1 MITVKTTIQSSMELV
16 WAAWTSAEHITQWTF
31 ASDDWHAPYAEID
44 LKVGGRFMTTMAA
57 KDESFSFDLS
67 GTFTAVEQFKTIA
80 YTLDDNR
87 KVVIEFIENTGEVII
102 IESFDPESE
111 NSLELQEAGWQMILN
126 NFKKYVDSL
135 S

>member
-1 MITVKTTIQSSMELV
+1 MITVKTTIHSSMELV

-57 KDESFSFDLS
+57 KDESFSFDFS
-67 GTFTAVEQFKTIA
+67 GTFTTVEQFKTIA
-80 YTLDDNR
+80 YTLDDER
-87 KVVIEFIENTGEVII
+87 KVVIEFSKSNGEITVA
-102 IESFDPESE
+102 ESFEPESQ
-111 NSLELQEAGWQMILN
+111 NSLEMQETGWQLILN
-126 NFKKYVDSL
+126 NFKIYVDSL

>member
-1 MITVKTTIQSSMELV
+1 MITVKTTIHSSMKLV

-57 KDESFSFDLS
+57 KDESFSFDLC
-67 GTFTAVEQFKTIA
+67 GTFTTIEQFKTIA
-80 YTLDDNR
+80 YTLDDER
-87 KVVIEFIENTGEVII
+87 KVVIEFSEKDGEISV
-102 IESFDPESE
+102 IESFEPESV

-126 NFKKYVDSL
+126 NFKKYVETL

>member
-1 MITVKTTIQSSMELV
+1 MITVKTTIHSSMELV

-57 KDESFSFDLS
+57 KDESFSFDFS
-67 GTFTAVEQFKTIA
+67 GTFTEIEPLKKIA
-80 YTLDDNR
+80 YTLDDER
-87 KVVIEFIENTGEVII
+87 KVVIEFSEENGEVSV
-102 IESFDPESE
+102 IESFEPESE
-111 NSLELQEAGWQMILN
+111 NSLEMQETGWQLILN
-126 NFKKYVDSL
+126 NFKNYVDTL

>member
-1 MITVKTTIQSSMELV
+1 MITVKTTIHSSMELV

-57 KDESFSFDLS
+57 KDESFSFDFS

-80 YTLDDNR
+80 YTLDDER
-87 KVVIEFIENTGEVII
+87 KVVIEFSEKDGEITVV
-102 IESFDPESE
+102 ESFEPESQ
-111 NSLELQEAGWQMILN
+111 NPHELQASGWQMILN

>member
-1 MITVKTTIQSSMELV
+1 MITVKTTIHSSMELV

-44 LKVGGRFMTTMAA
+44 LKVGGRFKTTMAA
-57 KDESFSFDLS
+57 KDESFSFDFS
-67 GTFTAVEQFKTIA
+67 GTFTTVEQFKTIA
-80 YTLDDNR
+80 YTLDDER
-87 KVVIEFIENTGEVII
+87 KVVVEFSEKDGDVTIV
-102 IESFDPESE
+102 ESFEPESQ
-111 NSLELQEAGWQMILN
+111 NSLEMQETGWQLILN

>member
-1 MITVKTTIQSSMELV
+1 MITVKTTIHSSMELV

-57 KDESFSFDLS
+57 KDESFSFDFS
-67 GTFTAVEQFKTIA
+67 GTFTEIEPLKKIA
-80 YTLDDNR
+80 YTLDDER
-87 KVVIEFIENTGEVII
+87 KVVIEFSEENGEVTV
-102 IESFDPESE
+102 IESFEPESE
-111 NSLELQEAGWQMILN
+111 NSLEMQETGWQLILN
-126 NFKKYVDSL
+126 NFKIYVDSL